1 MTSSSS
7 ARPSAARPCRISE
20 YPRPSRANVNASAS
34 AKRSAI
40 LRLDEARIHVWV
52 SLEQARQRG
61 EHQQPGL
68 RDAVATALL
77 QEPATAGHPAHRW
90 SQVAP
95 EEEAERLPERTL
107 CRALGVASTQPLV
120 MGGHP
125 GLLARVIAPD
135 HVRGNR
141 KALQILGPQPAHPL
155 SRRQLGERVTPHPPL
170 KRTAG
175 SLSSI
180 GHGHRRHDTP
190 RGGLSS
196 YHRATILPL
205 FKLSSDY
212 LNTVVGGWM
221 GDRER
226 KRALFDEFGRIGKAL
241 ASGRRIELLDVL
253 ANGERT
259 VEAVAGEVGLSV
271 ANTSQ
276 HLQILRQAGLVTTRR
291 EGTSIHYR
299 LAGPEVFELW
309 RTLRTL
315 AGARLA
321 EVERL
326 AAAYLGAREELEPVT
341 RQELARRLE
350 DGDRL
355 VVLDVRP
362 AAEHAAGHLPGAV
375 SIPVGELRRRLAE
388 LPADREIVA
397 YCRGPYCAFAHE
409 AVALL
414 RQEGFSARRLEDGL
428 PEWQAAGL
436 AVARP

>member
-1 MTSSSS
+1 
-7 ARPSAARPCRISE
+7 
-20 YPRPSRANVNASAS
+20 
-34 AKRSAI
+34 
-40 LRLDEARIHVWV
+40 
-52 SLEQARQRG
+52 
-61 EHQQPGL
+61 
-68 RDAVATALL
+68 
-77 QEPATAGHPAHRW
+77 
-90 SQVAP
+90 
-95 EEEAERLPERTL
+95 
-107 CRALGVASTQPLV
+107 
-120 MGGHP
+120 
-125 GLLARVIAPD
+125 
-135 HVRGNR
+135 
-141 KALQILGPQPAHPL
+141 
-155 SRRQLGERVTPHPPL
+155 
-170 KRTAG
+170 
-175 SLSSI
+175 
-180 GHGHRRHDTP
+180 
-190 RGGLSS
+190 
-196 YHRATILPL
+196 
-205 FKLSSDY
+205 
-212 LNTVVGGWM
+212 M

-241 ASGRRIELLDVL
+241 ARGRRIELLDVL
-253 ANGERT
+253 ANGERG

-309 RTLRTL
+309 RTLRAL
-315 AGARLA
+315 AGARLV

-326 AAAYLGAREELEPVT
+326 AAAYLGARDELEPVT

-362 AAEHAAGHLPGAV
+362 AAEHAAGHIPGAV
-375 SIPVGELRRRLAE
+375 SIPVGELRRRLQE
-388 LPADREIVA
+388 LPRNREIVA

-436 AVARP
+436 AVT